1 MAEAVRPDVL
11 VHVCQNCIPGGGQL
25 PRQWTQDGLHVLI
38 RQVPCSGKTDAQY
51 LFHAL
56 ENGCQG
62 VCVVT
67 CPKAGCHL
75 AQGNYR
81 AEVRIRT
88 IQRLLVEIG
97 LAPERAQLL
106 RCETDESAEHLEQVL
121 RQTISTISQAAGPS
135 IPPAGQTGAPAGR
148 AGVAPP

>member
-11 VHVCQNCIPGGGQL
+11 IHVCQNCIPGGEQL
-25 PRQWTQDGLHVLI
+25 PRQWVQEGLHVLV

-67 CPKAGCHL
+67 CPKAQCHL

-81 AEVRIRT
+81 AEVRINT
-88 IQRLLVEIG
+88 IQRLLAEIG
-97 LAPERAQLL
+97 LAPGRAQLL
-106 RCETDESAEHLEQVL
+106 RCSPEESAGHLEQIL
-121 RQTISTISQAAGPS
+121 RETVSAISAAAGQAGWTDGREGAGPPS
-135 IPPAGQTGAPAGR
+135 TTAVAG
-148 AGVAPP
+148 

>member
-1 MAEAVRPDVL
+1 MAQAVSPDVL
-11 VHVCQNCIPGGGQL
+11 IHVCQNCIPGGGQL
-25 PRQWTQDGLHVLI
+25 PRQWVQDGLHVVV

-67 CPKAGCHL
+67 CPKAQCHL

-81 AEVRIRT
+81 AEVRINM
-88 IQRLLVEIG
+88 IQRLLAEIG
-97 LAPERAQLL
+97 LAPGRAQLL
-106 RCETDESAEHLEQVL
+106 RCSPEESVERLEQTL
-121 RQTISTISQAAGPS
+121 RETVSAISQASGQPSPAAELSGLSGKTEGTGP
-135 IPPAGQTGAPAGR
+135 T
-148 AGVAPP
+148 

>member
-1 MAEAVRPDVL
+1 MAEAVSPDVL
-11 VHVCQNCIPGGGQL
+11 IHVCQNCIPGGGQL
-25 PRQWTQDGLHVLI
+25 PRQWVQEGLHVVV

-67 CPKAGCHL
+67 CPKAQCHL

-81 AEVRIRT
+81 AEVRINT
-88 IQRLLVEIG
+88 IQRLLAEIG
-97 LAPERAQLL
+97 LAPGRAQLI
-106 RCETDESAEHLEQVL
+106 RCSPDESAEHLEQTL
-121 RQTISTISQAAGPS
+121 RETVCTISQAAGQSSLAAEHSGLPRAAEG
-135 IPPAGQTGAPAGR
+135 AGPT
-148 AGVAPP
+148 

>member
-1 MAEAVRPDVL
+1 MAEAARPDVL
-11 VHVCQNCIPGGGQL
+11 VHVCQNCIPNGGHL
-25 PRQWTQDGLHVLI
+25 PRQWVQGGFHVVV
-38 RQVPCSGKTDAQY
+38 REVPCSGKTDAQY

-67 CPKAGCHL
+67 CPKAACHL

-88 IQRLLVEIG
+88 VQRLLAEIG
-97 LAPERAQLL
+97 LSPGRAQLL
-106 RCETDESAEHLEQVL
+106 RCSSDESAEHLERVV
-121 RQTISTISQAAGPS
+121 RETVVAISEAIGRSG
-135 IPPAGQTGAPAGR
+135 PPAGPGGSGPALKNAAVG
-148 AGVAPP
+148 